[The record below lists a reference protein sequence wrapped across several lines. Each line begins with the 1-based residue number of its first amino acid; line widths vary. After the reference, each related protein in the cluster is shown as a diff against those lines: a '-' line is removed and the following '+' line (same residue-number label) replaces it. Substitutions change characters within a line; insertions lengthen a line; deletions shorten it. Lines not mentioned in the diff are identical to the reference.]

1 MSDHDPFAR
10 LFAVANDY
18 ELETLNGVRLKAG
31 LIWACTAR
39 AHEVDQ
45 CGALNDEALLRC
57 DECGAPKPS
66 AGPEPEELA
75 RRIAGLVGRFPGLG
89 ADQEVSAEEFVRA
102 FRDDVVPLYASAL
115 GTCAA

>member
-18 ELETLNGVRLKAG
+18 ELETLNEVRLKAG

-39 AHEVDQ
+39 AYEVDQ

-75 RRIAGLVGRFPGLG
+75 RRIAGLVGRFPGLAG
-89 ADQEVSAEEFVRA
+89 DDEVSAEEFVRA